1 VQAQCSQC
9 SSRIQIDDSKV
20 PDKPFKVK
28 CPKCQAVIT
37 LPGKGAPP
45 PGNGGAEAAAPQ
57 AAPAP
62 AAPPPY
68 EPPPPPPSAGAVAR
82 RERAAESQND
92 AIIALAGPAAA
103 GLQAALIGLGFNV
116 DTVDDIEEGAR
127 LVEQG
132 VYEVAVTSRSQA
144 EPGKPETLQQ
154 RLLRMPADSRRRVF
168 VILVGEEFRTADGTQ
183 AWVAQADLVVHPNDA
198 TRCDHLIR
206 STLQE
211 RKRLYQP
218 LVDAR
223 KRIETS

>member
-20 PDKPFKVK
+20 PDRPFKVK

-37 LPGKGAPP
+37 LPGKSAAPA
-45 PGNGGAEAAAPQ
+45 AEAADAG
-57 AAPAP
+57 AAPPAAP
-62 AAPPPY
+62 AAPAY
-68 EPPPPPPSAGAVAR
+68 VPPPPPPSAAAIAR

-92 AIIALAGPAAA
+92 AIIALAAGPAATA
-103 GLQAALIGLGFNV
+103 LQQALVSLGFNV
-116 DTVDDIEEGAR
+116 DAVDDVEEGVR

-132 VYEVAVTSRSQA
+132 IYEVAVTARTPA
-144 EPGKPETLQQ
+144 EPGRPETLAQ
-154 RLLRMPADSRRRVF
+154 RLLRLPADSRRGVF

-198 TRCDHLIR
+198 SRCEHLIR
-206 STLQE
+206 ATLNE

-223 KRIETS
+223 RRIETD

>member
-1 VQAQCSQC
+1 MQAQCTQC
-9 SSRIQIDDSKV
+9 SSRIQIDDGKV

-37 LPGKGAPP
+37 LPGRTAPG
-45 PGNGGAEAAAPQ
+45 PGNGGAEV
-57 AAPAP
+57 APAASP
-62 AAPPPY
+62 AAPPGY
-68 EPPPPPPSAGAVAR
+68 EPPAAPSAAAIAR
-82 RERAAESQND
+82 RERATEGSND

-103 GLQAALIGLGFNV
+103 SLQAALTGLGFNV

-132 VYEVAVTSRSQA
+132 VYEVAVTSRAQA

-154 RLLRMPADSRRRVF
+154 RVQRMAPDMRRRVC
-168 VILVGEEFRTADGTQ
+168 VILVGDEFRSGDGTQ
-183 AWVAQADLVVHPNDA
+183 AWVAQADLVIHPNDA
-198 TRCDHLIR
+198 SKVEHLIR

-218 LVDAR
+218 FVEAR

>member
-37 LPGKGAPP
+37 LPGKGAAAP
-45 PGNGGAEAAAPQ
+45 AAAPPEPA

-62 AAPPPY
+62 PPAY
-68 EPPPPPPSAGAVAR
+68 ELPPPPDPAAVAR
-82 RERAAESQND
+82 RERAAASDND
-92 AIIALAGPAAA
+92 ALIALAGPAASA
-103 GLQAALIGLGFNV
+103 LQAALVNLGFNV

-132 VYEVAVTSRSQA
+132 IYEVAVTSRAQA
-144 EPGKPETLQQ
+144 EAGKPEPLQQ
-154 RLLRMPADSRRRVF
+154 RLMRLAADARRRLF
-168 VILVGEEFRTADGTQ
+168 VILVGDDFRTGDGVQ
-183 AWVAQADLVVHPNDA
+183 AWVAQADLVVNPNDA
-198 TRCDHLIR
+198 ARCEHLIR
-206 STLQE
+206 ATMSE

-218 LVDAR
+218 LTDAR
-223 KRIETS
+223 KRLESV